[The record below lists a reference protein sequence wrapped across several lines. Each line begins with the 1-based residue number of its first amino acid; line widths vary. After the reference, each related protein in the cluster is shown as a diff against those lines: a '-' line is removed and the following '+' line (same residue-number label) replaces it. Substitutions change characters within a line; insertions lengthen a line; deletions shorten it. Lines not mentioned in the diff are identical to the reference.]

1 MEIKN
6 TTTAP
11 VRVPLP
17 AGKRLFLSPGGKA
30 KIANKATEHPPVKA
44 LIEAG
49 TLELLDGGK
58 SKKGASAKGRVGPS
72 QDHSG
77 GGVRHTGDR

>member
-1 MEIKN
+1 MEVKN

-17 AGKRLFLSPGGKA
+17 AGKRLFLGPGGKA
-30 KIANKATEHPPVKA
+30 KITNKATGHPPVKA

-49 TLELLDGGK
+49 TLEILDGGK
-58 SKKGASAKGRVGPS
+58 SKKGASAKGGASPS
-72 QDHSG
+72 QDHSS
-77 GGVRHTGDR
+77 GGVRHTGDQ

>member
-6 TTTAP
+6 TTSAP

-30 KIANKATEHPPVKA
+30 KIAHKAVEHPPVKA
-44 LIEAG
+44 LVEAG
-49 TLELLDGGK
+49 TLEVLDTGK
-58 SKKGASAKGRVGPS
+58 SKKVAAAKGGLGPS
-72 QDHSG
+72 RDHSG